1 MKILIAWAT
10 IAAGL
15 WVADRLLDG
24 FKVKG
29 GLGDFLVVAAIFG
42 ILNIALGW
50 LIFGLIGIASLGL
63 GFLFAFITRLVVAA
77 VLLKLADALTSKLQI
92 RSFGVAF
99 AAAFILA
106 LTGVVAD
113 WIQR

>member
-1 MKILIAWAT
+1 MKLFIAWLT

-29 GLGDFLVVAAIFG
+29 GIVDFLIVAALFG
-42 ILNIALGW
+42 ILNVALGW
-50 LIFGLIGIASLGL
+50 LIFGVLGVASLGL
-63 GFLFAFITRLVVAA
+63 GFVFAFITRLVVAA
-77 VLLKLADALTSKLQI
+77 LLLKLADAITDKLQI

-99 AAAFILA
+99 AAAFIMA
-106 LTGVVAD
+106 LTGIAAD